1 MLLYQFSGEQLCAH
15 ISDLELEPGQDGQS
29 SATLAMRRQY
39 RVEEKHAA
47 DIKDIN
53 MNTVNV
59 ELDKLAAGLRRKA
72 SLSRLFSTETGG
84 AGQCLER
91 HSHSVEDPAG
101 GGGSQPVRRSL
112 HSPADVS
119 QPAAE
124 ASRPAAEGHQ
134 GEAGLLA

>member
-39 RVEEKHAA
+39 RKGEEHAA

-72 SLSRLFSTETGG
+72 SLTRLFSTETGWRRESL
-84 AGQCLER
+84 AR
-91 HSHSVEDPAG
+91 HSVEDPAG
-101 GGGSQPVRRSL
+101 GGGSQPARRSL
-112 HSPADVS
+112 HSHADVS

>member
-1 MLLYQFSGEQLCAH
+1 
-15 ISDLELEPGQDGQS
+15 
-29 SATLAMRRQY
+29 
-39 RVEEKHAA
+39 
-47 DIKDIN
+47 

-59 ELDKLAAGLRRKA
+59 ELDKLAAALRRKA
-72 SLSRLFSTETGG
+72 SLTRLFSSETGG
-84 AGQCLER
+84 AGQSLAR
-91 HSHSVEDPAG
+91 HSVEDPAG